1 MIACMVVKGQIQLPD
16 TDTVWAAVRRS
27 HAVQEARFRPS
38 NRRYVDRDYIPLMD
52 ELGHMIGCLPPNF
65 CQFAL

>member
-1 MIACMVVKGQIQLPD
+1 LLVVVKGQIQLPD
-16 TDTVWAAVRRS
+16 TDTMWAAVRRS
-27 HAVQEARFRPS
+27 QAVQEARFRPS